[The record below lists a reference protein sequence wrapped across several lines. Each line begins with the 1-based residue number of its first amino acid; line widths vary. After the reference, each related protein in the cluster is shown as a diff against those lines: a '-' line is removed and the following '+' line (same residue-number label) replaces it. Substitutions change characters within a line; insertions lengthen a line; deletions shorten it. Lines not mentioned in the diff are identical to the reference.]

1 MVSTKQ
7 SLDSLVLF
15 YHIMFSCASLM
26 SDLIACR
33 KSILRGKRGKIIYP
47 SHLNEKMVF

>member
-7 SLDSLVLF
+7 SLDSFGPFF

-33 KSILRGKRGKIIYP
+33 KSILRGKRGKNNL
-47 SHLNEKMVF
+47 SLSFK